1 MLTKTDELENF
12 AILEIYEK
20 PTLMNAFV
28 QECKKQQVFLDQ
40 ITIPGKELAAFSK
53 TAPIERFS
61 VLVDIKK
68 LIARS
73 KKNSEVEKTIRLHML
88 RELGIDF
95 VKTAEDLILDAK
107 TSGREADLISVCL
120 ARKWQYTIWNFLQNV
135 TEEEKKITEQAI
147 RKEIKAMIRRVA
159 KDKKNGEK
167 QFLKLKDSLPALAA
181 NFPIIF
187 ASIAETESTKFF
199 RKNKKSYKLQISEKF
214 RNMSDEEEKLLDMF
228 SSFIYHAF
236 PLELPNQVKTYF
248 QCGNC
253 LEQYEELND
262 YWRENDTCFF
272 VNPKDPKCDP
282 EGNKRQED
290 MIQYVSGSLENGKFD
305 DVVKNLKQKSRQGVA
320 MQERVNA
327 LFVLANELCFYA
339 ALLEDPGIDFVFM
352 FRHTKFSKQEAKQ
365 IVQNSFY
372 RFKVI
377 KGRYPAEEDTK
388 EILMIIAEYITQT
401 LVTDFATFF
410 PVQSYSKNIQEKQ
423 NKNDNRFKKT
433 ISKLEKENDTL
444 KKITRN
450 AKKDTEKSVSDAV
463 KSAKAEIKELK
474 SENAELRAES
484 KEEIKK
490 LNNSL
495 VREQEKTERLQAEIE
510 RMKFTAE
517 LNSQKHD
524 AKKEVEDWLEN
535 HQIIVYGSRMEVPGK
550 IMESTRNA
558 ENIIFA
564 EPNKELKTGWLQ
576 NCDGVIFKVDFTGHA
591 AFNNAKTRVISA
603 NIPFV
608 YSENGST
615 NVERFYEDILFLK
628 NAIEKRKVC

>member
-20 PTLMNAFV
+20 ATLMNALV
-28 QECKKQQVFLDQ
+28 QECKNQQVFLDQ

-95 VKTAEDLILDAK
+95 VKTAEELILDAK

-327 LFVLANELCFYA
+327 LFVLSNELCYYA

>member
-20 PTLMNAFV
+20 ATLMNALV
-28 QECKKQQVFLDQ
+28 QECKNQQVFLDQ

-53 TAPIERFS
+53 TAPIERFT

-73 KKNSEVEKTIRLHML
+73 KKNAEVEKTIRLHIL

-95 VKTAEDLILDAK
+95 VKTAEGLILDAK

-120 ARKWQYTIWNFLQNV
+120 ARKWQYTIWSFLQNV
-135 TEEEKKITEQAI
+135 TTEERKITEQAI

-187 ASIAETESTKFF
+187 ASIAETESTNFF

-214 RNMSDEEEKLLDMF
+214 QNMSDEEEKLLDMF

-327 LFVLANELCFYA
+327 LFVLANELCYYA

-377 KGRYPAEEDTK
+377 NGRYPAEEDTK

>member
-20 PTLMNAFV
+20 PTLMNALV
-28 QECKKQQVFLDQ
+28 QECKNQQVFLDQ

-236 PLELPNQVKTYF
+236 PLELPNQVKIYF

-327 LFVLANELCFYA
+327 LFVLSNELCYYA

-377 KGRYPAEEDTK
+377 NGRYPAEKDTK

-495 VREQEKTERLQAEIE
+495 AREQEKTERLQAEIE

>member
-20 PTLMNAFV
+20 PTLINALV

-40 ITIPGKELAAFSK
+40 ITIPGKELAAFAK

-61 VLVDIKK
+61 VLLDLKK

-73 KKNSEVEKTIRLHML
+73 KKNAEAEKTIRLHML

-95 VKTAEDLILDAK
+95 VKTAEDLILDSK

-187 ASIAETESTKFF
+187 ASIAETESTNFF

-236 PLELPNQVKTYF
+236 PLELPNQVKIYF
-248 QCGNC
+248 QCGNS
-253 LEQYEELND
+253 LSQYEELND

-282 EGNKRQED
+282 KDDKRQED

-305 DVVKNLKQKSRQGVA
+305 DVVKNLKQKFKEGVA

-327 LFVLANELCFYA
+327 LFVLVNELCYYA

-372 RFKVI
+372 RFKMI
-377 KGRYPAEEDTK
+377 NGRYPTEEDTK

-495 VREQEKTERLQAEIE
+495 AREQEKTERLQAEIE

-524 AKKEVEDWLEN
+524 AKKEVEEWLKD

-628 NAIEKRKVC
+628 NVIEKRKVC